1 MEISEM
7 AIGTAIIDLAKTAPG
22 LTMALGGIFVMSIGL
37 TILWGPSMA
46 LAIVTLTLGL
56 LITVFGVIIWIDGGA
71 R

>member
-1 MEISEM
+1 M

-37 TILWGPSMA
+37 TILCGPSMA
-46 LAIVTLTLGL
+46 LAIVTITLGL

>member
-1 MEISEM
+1 M

-37 TILWGPSMA
+37 TILLGPSMA

>member
-1 MEISEM
+1 M
-7 AIGTAIIDLAKTAPG
+7 AIGTAIIDLVKTAPG

-37 TILWGPSMA
+37 TILLGPSMA